1 MWKNMDVSSRVD
13 MHNVILN
20 YVVIVSIYQR
30 Q

>member
-13 MHNVILN
+13 MHIILN